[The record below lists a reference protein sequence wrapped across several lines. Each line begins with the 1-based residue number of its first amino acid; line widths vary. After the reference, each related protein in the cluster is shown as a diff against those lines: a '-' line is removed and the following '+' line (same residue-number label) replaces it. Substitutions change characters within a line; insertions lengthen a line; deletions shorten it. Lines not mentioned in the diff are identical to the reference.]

1 MVPAGSSPLVSILL
15 PARNAA
21 ATLPGALASILRQSE
36 ARWECV
42 LVDDGSTDG
51 TRAVA
56 LEAAARDS
64 RVRVVAA
71 DGDGLIAALNEGLQH
86 CRAPFVARMD
96 ADDLMRRDRL
106 ALQLERLRADATLA
120 GVGSHVRL
128 FPRPLA
134 SPRRGEYEAWLNSLH
149 TAEDVG
155 RDAFVECP
163 IAHPTLMVRREA
175 VADGYADRGWPE
187 DYDLI
192 LRLLTSGRR
201 LGVVPERLL
210 AWRDSPFR
218 LSRIHSRYDLERFTA
233 CKAYYLSRG
242 FLADVKYVL
251 WGYGSTGRTLLR
263 ALAACGRTPSHIVE
277 VKRSRIGERIHGAL
291 VVPVAAVPS
300 LRGRRVVV
308 SVAREGPRNEVRRA
322 LAAFGFVEGSDY
334 VCAA

>member
-1 MVPAGSSPLVSILL
+1 MPPAGPAPLVSILL

-21 ATLPGALASILRQSE
+21 ATLPAALASIRRQSE

-51 TRAVA
+51 TRAIA
-56 LEAAARDS
+56 MDAAARDA
-64 RVRVVAA
+64 RVRVLAGG
-71 DGDGLIAALNEGLQH
+71 GDGLIAALNEGLRQ

-106 ALQLERLRADATLA
+106 QAQLESLRADSSLS

-134 SPRRGEYEAWLNSLH
+134 STRLGEYESWLNSLR
-149 TAEDVG
+149 TPEDVR

-163 IAHPTLMVRREA
+163 IAHPTLMLRREA
-175 VADGYADRGWPE
+175 VAAGYADRGWPE

-192 LRLLTSGRR
+192 LDLLTSGRR
-201 LGVVPERLL
+201 LGIVPERLL
-210 AWRDSPFR
+210 AWRDSARR
-218 LSRIHSRYDLERFTA
+218 LSRNHSRYAIDRFTA
-233 CKAYYLSRG
+233 CKAHYLARG
-242 FLADVKYVL
+242 FLPGPEYVL
-251 WGYGSTGRTLLR
+251 WGYGSTGRSLMR
-263 ALAACGRTPSHIVE
+263 ALSACGRTASHIVE
-277 VKRSRIGERIHGAL
+277 VKRSRVGERIHGAL
-291 VVPVAAVPS
+291 VVPVSAVQS

-308 SVAREGPRNEVRRA
+308 SVARQGPRTEVRRA
-322 LAAFGFVEGSDY
+322 MAACGFVEGVDY